1 MNSKLASHKHIFF
14 KVKVILNKVKINNP
28 WIDFKWKVYDILPQ
42 EIIVGNNKYPATFI
56 SPEPLKKIQ
65 NQHKSKKVSDLF
77 IAEVLIDLHRSEAE
91 AYAENL
97 SSSDPSI
104 YIVLRDDLENLN
116 TSKINLVEVSV
127 SPYNIQDY
135 EDSGEDQ
142 IEKIPL
148 QGPIKTLIEE
158 FVSIHFKP
166 EPFVKRK
173 RDKKFNDDKRVKPR
187 SLH

>member
-65 NQHKSKKVSDLF
+65 KQQKSEKVSDLF

-104 YIVLRDDLENLN
+104 YIVLRDDLENIN

-148 QGPIKTLIEE
+148 QGPIKKLIEE